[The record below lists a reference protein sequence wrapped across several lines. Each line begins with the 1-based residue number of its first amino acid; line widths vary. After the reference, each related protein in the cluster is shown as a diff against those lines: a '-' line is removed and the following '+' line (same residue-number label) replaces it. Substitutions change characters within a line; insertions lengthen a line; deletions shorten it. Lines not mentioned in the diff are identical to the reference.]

1 MADIEFGDLR
11 NGGDR
16 LDILERES
24 VSGMRLDTVFDR
36 KRSRVGDPPQLEFAV
51 CTFAMR
57 VFASMEF
64 NNISTQT
71 DRRFDLARVGL
82 DEQADANIG
91 LTQCRHNRCQV
102 VMLACRIQPTLGRA
116 LLTPLGHDARSMR
129 FMSQRDF
136 QHFLG
141 SCHLEVQRQRGSRHD
156 SLDIGVA
163 DMPPVLTQM
172 RGNSVAADR
181 RHNLRRTHRIGMLT
195 TPRIA
200 DGRDMIDVDT

>member
-1 MADIEFGDLR
+1 MADIEFRDLR

-91 LTQCRHNRCQV
+91 LTQCRHNRRQV
-102 VMLACRIQPTLGRA
+102 VMLACRI
-116 LLTPLGHDARSMR
+116 
-129 FMSQRDF
+129 
-136 QHFLG
+136 
-141 SCHLEVQRQRGSRHD
+141 
-156 SLDIGVA
+156 
-163 DMPPVLTQM
+163 
-172 RGNSVAADR
+172 
-181 RHNLRRTHRIGMLT
+181 
-195 TPRIA
+195 
-200 DGRDMIDVDT
+200 